1 MQFISLS
8 VRTAMIVHGYT
19 ADNKEIIEE
28 LPDTGFAEKLIAVE
42 RIQSVTE
49 QYLLVTSSH
58 GRVMYWAYQGGLEKI
73 TARLNAVGLVIA

>member
-19 ADNKEIIEE
+19 ADNQEIIEE

-73 TARLNAVGLVIA
+73 TARLNAVDMVIA